1 MSNPFQD
8 KFLKAGLATKK
19 QVGKAK
25 IEQRKR
31 EKDQRR
37 NKSDVSIDKP
47 ADLILKRQKELVRK
61 SNAERDQAARGKE
74 KEAQIRQLVEMN
86 RIKVGKGET
95 AFHFSDSNKI
105 KKMFYPKEVISQL
118 STGRLGI
125 AKIDGKYEVVPAE
138 TAEKIRERLP
148 EALIVLNGPQE
159 QDPNDPYAEF
169 PVPDDYEW

>member
-31 EKDQRR
+31 EKVQRR
-37 NKSDVSIDKP
+37 NKSEVPVDKM
-47 ADLILKRQKELVRK
+47 ADLTLNRQKEQVRK
-61 SNAERDQAARGKE
+61 SNAERDQAAREKE
-74 KEAQIRQLVEMN
+74 KGAQVKQLVATN
-86 RIKVGKGET
+86 RVKVGKGEI
-95 AFHFSDSNKI
+95 AFHFSDLNKI

-118 STGRLGI
+118 SIGRLGI
-125 AKIDGKYEVVPAE
+125 VKIDGKYEVVPAE